1 MFATLDPTTRRL
13 RFPRERE
20 IILTDT
26 VGFIRDLP
34 ADLKRAFMATF
45 DELRDADLIVHVT
58 DASHPQCE
66 LMIERVETILREMDL
81 HRIPTLLLF
90 NKCDRIDPEARR
102 LLELRHPGA
111 VFVSALD
118 PESLRPLERIL
129 ETRLFEKPL
138 ESLVAGGSD

>member
-1 MFATLDPTTRRL
+1 
-13 RFPRERE
+13 
-20 IILTDT
+20 
-26 VGFIRDLP
+26 
-34 ADLKRAFMATF
+34 MATF

-58 DASHPQCE
+58 DASHPQCD
-66 LMIERVETILREMDL
+66 LMVERVETILREMDL

-90 NKCDRIDPEARR
+90 NKCDQISADTRHI
-102 LLELRHPGA
+102 LELRYPGA

-129 ETRLFEKPL
+129 EARLFEKPL